1 MSDRP
6 GPGAGSHAGSGG
18 DPGPG
23 SDPGYTEAELDAA
36 IEALERPDRFREAET
51 LVAAAAP
58 KLQRVLAQALESGG
72 WFAESHEKELRRALE
87 IPDPAERET
96 ALRTLLAEETR
107 IGMMVGVAVGWALAR
122 ELGRS

>member
-1 MSDRP
+1 VSDRP

-58 KLQRVLAQALESGG
+58 KLQRVLAQART
-72 WFAESHEKELRRALE
+72 RRSCA
-87 IPDPAERET
+87 
-96 ALRTLLAEETR
+96 
-107 IGMMVGVAVGWALAR
+107 
-122 ELGRS
+122 GRSRSPTPPSARPRCAPCSPRRPGSG